1 MNAVLRFADSASAA
15 AAAADMARV
24 ATIPQPGPAQP
35 TVSIP
40 GHPDALA
47 ATYSYNSYGAD
58 QHPVTVISYTPH
70 GAYVLCQTA
79 QADRA
84 DAAAA
89 LIAQTLDIQGPRI
102 DTFAPTD
109 PAKFADLPADPTGLL
124 AHTMPAPNW
133 PEPQESAPTNPKIG
147 VYQPDAALHFQDD
160 PLGAAAAFSTA
171 GVAAMSDNQTLVY
184 QARDP
189 AAAAQLAQD
198 LADLV
203 LQLQP
208 SATPIG
214 GVDFMPTS
222 RCVQSDRPG
231 GNGQSQ
237 YSCYAPADTVTIEA
251 HSADATGARQ
261 ETAAQ
266 YKMLLAK

>member
-1 MNAVLRFADSASAA
+1 MPPLRCSACRCVTCTRCCGARACSRSWNEHSAVLMNAVLRFADSASAA

-40 GHPDALA
+40 GHPNALA

-58 QHPVTVISYTPH
+58 QHPATVISYTPH

-79 QADRA
+79 QADHA

-109 PAKFADLPADPTGLL
+109 PAKFA
-124 AHTMPAPNW
+124 
-133 PEPQESAPTNPKIG
+133 
-147 VYQPDAALHFQDD
+147 ALHFQDD

-171 GVAAMSDNQTLVY
+171 GVAAMSYNQTLVY

-214 GVDFMPTS
+214 GVDFLPTS

-231 GNGQSQ
+231 GNGQRQ
-237 YSCYAPADTVTIEA
+237 YSCYAPADSLTIEA
-251 HSADATGARQ
+251 HSADATGAPQ